1 MSVTERRAR
10 APQHGQRVAAARER
24 AGMSQGELAER
35 IGIARASVN
44 RIERGIASP
53 NVAVALSIA
62 HELGE
67 SVETL
72 FGGEL

>member
-1 MSVTERRAR
+1 
-10 APQHGQRVAAARER
+10 
-24 AGMSQGELAER
+24 MSQGELAER